1 MMVSMFCHLKNLL
14 KYELFANLFSICRLG
29 SGALLPRH
37 LLALLTGNVLAL
49 LAGYIGTLF
58 IDLPLIYA
66 QKGIIICV
74 HSRNRVLKKNKAER

>member
-1 MMVSMFCHLKNLL
+1 L
-14 KYELFANLFSICRLG
+14 AWCRL
-29 SGALLPRH
+29 S
-37 LLALLTGNVLAL
+37 
-49 LAGYIGTLF
+49 LF